1 MLVSGRVLVSFQAR
15 SSQALEDLGIS
26 SKLTVIIVDYT
37 LGSSHQEF
45 QVIVPKMEVLNLIR
59 HWFSLT

>member
-1 MLVSGRVLVSFQAR
+1 MLVSGRVFVCFQAL

-45 QVIVPKMEVLNLIR
+45 QVPKMEVLNLIR
-59 HWFSLT
+59 HGFSLT